1 MVHAEKFIYWRKSLP
16 NVFSKSALLSISR
29 TYDHKF
35 RTYDQ
40 KFVRTHSR
48 KLSSPIGGTAG
59 TRQASAISLIRI
71 DVIRLDIELPERE
84 KSFLSSIVSLR
95 DGLSQITGT
104 RTMKMI
110 PDMAIFE
117 QQFLTKLK
125 KYVICDRE

>member
-1 MVHAEKFIYWRKSLP
+1 M
-16 NVFSKSALLSISR
+16 
-29 TYDHKF
+29 
-35 RTYDQ
+35 
-40 KFVRTHSR
+40 
-48 KLSSPIGGTAG
+48 
-59 TRQASAISLIRI
+59 ISLIRI